1 MNIAIVSV
9 FDVSLLEGFVYHE
22 YRERI
27 RRLNSNFTP
36 AVAALTLEL
45 LRKGENVIV
54 FTLDVKADGV
64 EEFHG
69 ERVSVYVAPAIP
81 RIKKIFTFGMSTAIE
96 VSKLFRLHK
105 GKIDV
110 VSAHWT
116 RDYAIAAKAFIGKAP
131 VFVTVRDILPY
142 ILTQI
147 KSNRLRWRWIWLQN
161 EYVLRSKGYRYI
173 ANSAYTAHE
182 VERYWGHRIPVVPN
196 SVDLEGI
203 PVESSHT
210 LPTTDGNFFVTSIS
224 LSDFSDRRKNADT
237 LLKAFSTFRKA
248 YPRAVLNL
256 VGPYFTE
263 NNPLTKDYRRK
274 GLMEGVRL
282 MGRQSPEQVR
292 LILSE
297 STMMVHPSLEETFGN
312 TLIEALACGVP
323 VVGGINSG
331 AVPWVLEH
339 GRLGYLCDVSSA
351 IAITDTMLHIA
362 RNYDEASTKA
372 EIGKQTCLT
381 TYSVSNV
388 ADEYLRIFRESLT
401 GTLES

>member
-1 MNIAIVSV
+1 MNIAIISV
-9 FDVSLLEGFVYHE
+9 FNVSLLEGFVYPE

-45 LRKGENVIV
+45 LRKGENIVV
-54 FTLDVKADGV
+54 FTLDEKAEGV

-81 RIKKIFTFGMSTAIE
+81 RIKKLLTCGMSTTLEIR
-96 VSKLFRLHK
+96 KLFKLHK
-105 GKIDV
+105 AKIDV

-116 RDYAIAAKAFIGKAP
+116 RDYAIAAKAFIGKSP

-147 KSNRLRWRWIWLQN
+147 KTNRLRWRWIWLQN
-161 EYVLRSKGYRYI
+161 EYVLRTKGYRYI

-196 SVDLEGI
+196 SVDMAGI
-203 PVESSHT
+203 PVESCPKPPSN
-210 LPTTDGNFFVTSIS
+210 DRDFFVTSIS
-224 LSDFSDRRKNADT
+224 LSNFSDKRKNIGT
-237 LLKAFSTFRKA
+237 LLKAFSIFRKT
-248 YPRAVLNL
+248 YPKAVLNL

-263 NNPLTKDYRRK
+263 DNPQAKDYRSND
-274 GLMEGVRL
+274 LMEGVRL
-282 MGRQSPEQVR
+282 MGRRSPEQ
-292 LILSE
+292 LKQILSE
-297 STMMVHPSLEETFGN
+297 STMMVHPSHEETFGN

-323 VVGGINSG
+323 VVAGINSG

-351 IAITDTMLHIA
+351 NTIADTMLHVA
-362 RNYDEASTKA
+362 GNYEEAVTKA
-372 EIGKQTCLT
+372 ELGKQTCRT
-381 TYSVSNV
+381 TYSLSNV
-388 ADEYLRIFRESLT
+388 ADEYLRIFQKSLT
-401 GTLES
+401 GTVES